1 MSKLTTKARNNLPK
15 SKFAGPGRSFP
26 IQDATHAR
34 AAISGASRAENVGNI
49 SSKTANSIK
58 AKARAKLDS
67 HRKSRGFSE

>member
-26 IQDATHAR
+26 IQDANHAR
-34 AAISGASRAENVGNI
+34 AAISGASRAQNVGNI
-49 SSKTANSIK
+49 SAKTADAIK

-67 HRKSRGFSE
+67 HRKSRGFAE